1 MDLNNN
7 DSELVSQRK
16 VNDFV
21 ILTLR
26 KGAKEIQSGCE
37 GGPLEGSSVIT
48 TNIRGGEK

>member
-1 MDLNNN
+1 MDLNEN

-26 KGAKEIQSGCE
+26 KGAKKILTNVDSKENLI
-37 GGPLEGSSVIT
+37 SVL
-48 TNIRGGEK
+48 K